1 MFLDFKNFRNFE
13 KIIYQFCPDIVVN
26 TFVFHPVDLCEK
38 YKNLSHYGNV
48 KIVKDIVNVLNKFNL
63 KNILLVHFS
72 SDYVYNKNNKKNLC
86 NELDR
91 TNPSNTLGKHKV
103 LAENYIEKNYDKY
116 FILRISWLFSQ
127 YNKNFVKTITNL
139 LKEKQ
144 ELNIVN
150 NQFGNPTS
158 SLLVSKVLNK
168 IFKISKKDIK
178 SGIYNICG
186 TPNVSWYK
194 FALIINDFLSL
205 KDSQTKINPISSQK
219 FYGQKKL
226 KIKRP
231 YNSSM
236 DVSKA
241 KKYFKISKIDL
252 DWKKDLKKII
262 KIL

>member
-13 KIIYQFCPDIVVN
+13 KIIYQFLPDIVVN

-38 YKNLSHYGNV
+38 HKNLSHYGNV

-63 KNILLVHFS
+63 KNILFVHFS

-103 LAENYIEKNYDKY
+103 LAENYIEKNFDKY
-116 FILRISWLFSQ
+116 FILRISRLFSE
-127 YNKNFVKTITNL
+127 YKNFVKTITNL

-150 NQFGNPTS
+150 NQYGNPTS
-158 SLLVSKVLNK
+158 SLLVSKVLNN
-168 IFKISKKDIK
+168 IFKNSKKNIK

-186 TPNVSWYK
+186 TPNVSWYE
-194 FALIINDFLSL
+194 FALIINNFLSL
-205 KDSQTKINPISSQK
+205 KYSRTIIKPISSQK
-219 FYGQKKL
+219 FYGQKKM
-226 KIKRP
+226 KIRRP

-241 KKYFKISKIDL
+241 KKYFKISKTDL
-252 DWKKDLKKII
+252 DWKKDLKKIM
-262 KIL
+262 KNL